1 MINLDSIVRKEFMT
15 PQVRKIKKTD
25 KKVDEN
31 EDKENQIEDENVDDE
46 DEDEDENEEI
56 DALQKLLDHQ
66 NKLKY
71 THKCFIEC
79 ISPFKLE
86 KHLFNNFSV
95 LIQDS
100 VFERFDW
107 TDTIIGRDLH
117 NNCFKIKLMNNDNQ
131 NGIEENKI
139 SIEIKCL
146 NEEHFDKLKKKFLKL
161 IDQLFCYYPGL
172 YFYKKIC

>member
-1 MINLDSIVRKEFMT
+1 VRKEFMT
-15 PQVRKIKKTD
+15 TKVKSTKTLSD
-25 KKVDEN
+25 DQEAENQLNYEN
-31 EDKENQIEDENVDDE
+31 EHEDNEE
-46 DEDEDENEEI
+46 QNEEI
-56 DALQKLLDHQ
+56 EALQKLLDQQ

-71 THKCFIEC
+71 THSCFIEC

-86 KHLFNNFSV
+86 KHLFNHFSV

-107 TDTIIGRDLH
+107 SDTIIGRDLY
-117 NNCFKIKLMNNDNQ
+117 NNCFKIRLINKNGQNDI
-131 NGIEENKI
+131 GENKL

-146 NEEHFDKLKKKFLKL
+146 NEEYFDKLKKKFLKL

-172 YFYKKIC
+172 YFYKKLS

>member
-1 MINLDSIVRKEFMT
+1 MT
-15 PQVRKIKKTD
+15 TKVKSTKTLSD
-25 KKVDEN
+25 DQEAENQLNYEN
-31 EDKENQIEDENVDDE
+31 EHEDNEE
-46 DEDEDENEEI
+46 QNEEI
-56 DALQKLLDHQ
+56 EALQKLLDQQ

-71 THKCFIEC
+71 THSCFIEC

-86 KHLFNNFSV
+86 KHLFNHFSV

-107 TDTIIGRDLH
+107 SDTIIGRDLY
-117 NNCFKIKLMNNDNQ
+117 NNCFKIRLINKNGQNDI
-131 NGIEENKI
+131 GENKL

-146 NEEHFDKLKKKFLKL
+146 NEEYFDKLKKKFLKL

-172 YFYKKIC
+172 YFYKKLS

>member
-1 MINLDSIVRKEFMT
+1 MT
-15 PQVRKIKKTD
+15 PKVKSIKTLSD
-25 KKVDEN
+25 DQEAENQLNYEN
-31 EDKENQIEDENVDDE
+31 EYED
-46 DEDEDENEEI
+46 NEEQMEEI
-56 DALQKLLDHQ
+56 EALQKLLDHQ

-71 THKCFIEC
+71 THSCFIEC

-107 TDTIIGRDLH
+107 SDTIIGRDLY
-117 NNCFKIKLMNNDNQ
+117 NNCFKIRLINNNGQ
-131 NGIEENKI
+131 NDIEENKI

-161 IDQLFCYYPGL
+161 IDQLFCYYPGF
-172 YFYKKIC
+172 YFYKKLS